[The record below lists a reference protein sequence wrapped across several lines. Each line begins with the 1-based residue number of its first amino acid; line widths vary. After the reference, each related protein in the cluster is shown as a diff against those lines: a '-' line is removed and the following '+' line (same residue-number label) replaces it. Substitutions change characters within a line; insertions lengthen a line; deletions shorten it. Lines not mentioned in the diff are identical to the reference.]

1 MAVTNVHTIHQGT
14 YNAIAYIINPNKTG
28 DGRYVIS
35 NLCVSSAQG
44 ATQQFRETRELA
56 GTGRCRTEAQH
67 IIQSF
72 APGEVTP
79 ERALLIGQEL
89 CKALFNDEYQYV
101 LAVHVDHEH
110 IHNHIVLN
118 NVNFYTGKTFETE
131 FNQGKIPERA
141 WSKLRQVSDD
151 ICKKHHL
158 SVIESPEKSKG
169 KSHYEWELD
178 KQSLSWKAQLKQA
191 IDEVIKVS
199 EDFNDFLAKC
209 AEFGILVD
217 YNPDHKIDLKFMLAT
232 QKERNPRARFTRA
245 KTLGWF
251 YESKQIARRIETY
264 KYMTTHAP
272 KVRLIPT
279 TAERFQQSQGLQNWA
294 DRENMKAASQAL
306 NEMNASNSTL
316 EELESAAH
324 RAFAEFMVMSTPQM
338 ELSDRIHKMEEQIPA
353 IEKYHEFVAYHKK
366 YTSLEGKA
374 KTKYKS
380 DFCYELDEYHKA
392 YKKLIELFP
401 DAHIPKLSKLKTE
414 LEKART
420 DYAQQSAERKA
431 LKKEAD
437 RLSRLA
443 QQKRD
448 SQRTLARYMQN
459 EQAAKRKKSQL
470 E

>member
-35 NLCVSSAQG
+35 NLCVSTAQG
-44 ATQQFRETRELA
+44 AAQQFRETRELA

-72 APGEVTP
+72 APSEVTP

-101 LAVHVDHEH
+101 LAVHIDHEH

-151 ICKKHHL
+151 LCRKHLL

-199 EDFNDFLAKC
+199 EDFNDFLLKC
-209 AEFGILVD
+209 AEYGILVD
-217 YNPDHKIDLKFMLAT
+217 YNPEHKIDLKFMLAA

-272 KVRLIPT
+272 KARLIPT
-279 TAERFQQSQGLQNWA
+279 TAERFQQSQGLTNWA
-294 DRENMKAASQAL
+294 DRENMKAASKAL
-306 NEMNASNSTL
+306 NEMNESNSTL

-338 ELSDRIHKMEEQIPA
+338 ELSDRIHKIEEQIPA

-443 QQKRD
+443 RQKRD
-448 SQRTLARYMQN
+448 SQKTVQRYLQN
-459 EQAAKRKKSQL
+459 EQAAKRKKNQL

>member
-1 MAVTNVHTIHQGT
+1 M
-14 YNAIAYIINPNKTG
+14 
-28 DGRYVIS
+28 
-35 NLCVSSAQG
+35 
-44 ATQQFRETRELA
+44 
-56 GTGRCRTEAQH
+56 
-67 IIQSF
+67 
-72 APGEVTP
+72 
-79 ERALLIGQEL
+79 LIGQEL

-101 LAVHVDHEH
+101 LAVHVDHSH
-110 IHNHIVLN
+110 VHNHIIVN

-131 FNQGKIPERA
+131 HNQGKIPDRV
-141 WSKLRQVSDD
+141 WSKLRTISDEL
-151 ICKKHHL
+151 CRKHGLSIIENPHL
-158 SVIESPEKSKG
+158 SKG
-169 KSHYEWELD
+169 KSHWEWELD
-178 KQSLSWKAQLKQA
+178 QQNLSWKEQLKRT

-199 EDFNDFLAKC
+199 EDFNDFLLKC
-209 AEFGILVD
+209 AEYGILVD
-217 YNPDHKIDLKFMLAT
+217 YNPDHKIDLKFMLAE
-232 QKERNPRARFTRA
+232 QKERNPRAKFTRA
-245 KTLGWF
+245 KTLGYF
-251 YESKQIARRIETY
+251 YESQQIRNRIESY
-264 KYMTTHAP
+264 KYQMSHRPTA
-272 KVRLIPT
+272 RIIRT
-279 TAERFQQSQGLQNWA
+279 TAEKFQQSQGLTNWA
-294 DRENMKAASQAL
+294 DRENMKAASKAL
-306 NEMNASNSTL
+306 NEMTANNSTL

-324 RAFAEFMVMSTPQM
+324 RALAEFMVMSTPQM
-338 ELSDRIHKMEEQIPA
+338 ELSDRIHKLEEQIPA

-401 DAHIPKLSKLKTE
+401 DTHIPKLSKLKTE

-420 DYAQQSAERKA
+420 DYAEQSAERKA

-448 SQRTLARYMQN
+448 SQRTLSRYMEN

>member
-1 MAVTNVHTIHQGT
+1 
-14 YNAIAYIINPNKTG
+14 
-28 DGRYVIS
+28 
-35 NLCVSSAQG
+35 
-44 ATQQFRETRELA
+44 
-56 GTGRCRTEAQH
+56 
-67 IIQSF
+67 
-72 APGEVTP
+72 
-79 ERALLIGQEL
+79 
-89 CKALFNDEYQYV
+89 
-101 LAVHVDHEH
+101 
-110 IHNHIVLN
+110 
-118 NVNFYTGKTFETE
+118 
-131 FNQGKIPERA
+131 
-141 WSKLRQVSDD
+141 
-151 ICKKHHL
+151 
-158 SVIESPEKSKG
+158 
-169 KSHYEWELD
+169 
-178 KQSLSWKAQLKQA
+178 
-191 IDEVIKVS
+191 
-199 EDFNDFLAKC
+199 
-209 AEFGILVD
+209 
-217 YNPDHKIDLKFMLAT
+217 MLAA

-272 KVRLIPT
+272 KARLIPT
-279 TAERFQQSQGLQNWA
+279 TAEKFQQSQGLQNWA
-294 DRENMKAASQAL
+294 DRENMKVASKAL
-306 NEMNASNSTL
+306 NEMTASNSTLEESISTL

-324 RAFAEFMVMSTPQM
+324 RALAKFTVTSAPMFSMN
-338 ELSDRIHKMEEQIPA
+338 DRLHEIDEQISV
-353 IEKYHEFVAYHKK
+353 IEKYNKFYPYHKQ
-366 YTSLEGKA
+366 YVSLEGKA

-459 EQAAKRKKSQL
+459 EQAVKRKKGQL